1 VLIVHYAVK
10 TEPGAEA
17 ATSVRLERKILDPAE
32 PIPSGAIWIDMV
44 EPTVDEDQK
53 VERYLGAKVPSRS
66 DPDFAQPSESYYA
79 ENGVRYL
86 HACVVSEAEGTPDV
100 ADVTFILG
108 PKALV
113 TVRYDPGE
121 AFELFG
127 QRLGKIAAQALHP
140 DAVAVGLIN
149 AIVDRS
155 ARALNKV
162 GNELDSIGSQVFRA
176 KGDQSARSKIY
187 SATLG
192 DLGREDEKI
201 SNLRESLIELER
213 LVLFLMSEG
222 RSADAPKP
230 VREATKSALRDLQ
243 ALEQDANFKAQK
255 VQFLLDATLGFINL
269 AQNDI
274 IKLFSVLAVIFMPP
288 TMIASIY
295 GMNFKTM
302 PELDWSWGYPAAL
315 VLMVAVAV
323 GPYLFFRWKKWL

>member
-10 TEPGAEA
+10 TDPVAGT
-17 ATSVRLERKILDPAE
+17 ATTVGLERKILDPVQ
-32 PIPSGAIWIDMV
+32 PIPPGAVWIDMV
-44 EPTVDEDQK
+44 EPTVDEDRK
-53 VERYLGAKVPSRS
+53 VEGYLGSKVPSRS
-66 DPDFAQPSESYYA
+66 DPDYAQPTESYYA

-121 AFELFG
+121 AFDLFG
-127 QRLGKIAAQALHP
+127 QRLGKIPTQALHP
-140 DAVAVGLIN
+140 DGVAVGLIN

-162 GNELDSIGSQVFRA
+162 GNELDSIASQVFRA

-201 SNLRESLIELER
+201 SNLRESLVELER

-222 RSADAPKP
+222 LGGCAETSARGDEVGFARPP
-230 VREATKSALRDLQ
+230 GARTGRELQGAEGAVPARRDPRLHQPRAERHHQAVLRARGHLHAADDDRLDLWHEFQ
-243 ALEQDANFKAQK
+243 VYAGAWSGPGVIRQR
-255 VQFLLDATLGFINL
+255 
-269 AQNDI
+269 
-274 IKLFSVLAVIFMPP
+274 LF
-288 TMIASIY
+288 
-295 GMNFKTM
+295 
-302 PELDWSWGYPAAL
+302 
-315 VLMVAVAV
+315 
-323 GPYLFFRWKKWL
+323 

>member
-1 VLIVHYAVK
+1 MAPRCRHA
-10 TEPGAEA
+10 
-17 ATSVRLERKILDPAE
+17 
-32 PIPSGAIWIDMV
+32 PIPD
-44 EPTVDEDQK
+44 
-53 VERYLGAKVPSRS
+53 Y
-66 DPDFAQPSESYYA
+66 AQPAESYYA

-127 QRLGKIAAQALHP
+127 QRLGKIPTQALHP

-162 GNELDSIGSQVFRA
+162 GNELDSIASQVFRA

-192 DLGREDEKI
+192 ALGREDEKI
-201 SNLRESLIELER
+201 SNLRESLVELER
-213 LVLFLMSEG
+213 LVLVPDVG
-222 RSADAPKP
+222 R
-230 VREATKSALRDLQ
+230 ALGGR
-243 ALEQDANFKAQK
+243 AKARARGDE
-255 VQFLLDATLGFINL
+255 VGF
-269 AQNDI
+269 AR
-274 IKLFSVLAVIFMPP
+274 PP
-288 TMIASIY
+288 GA
-295 GMNFKTM
+295 
-302 PELDWSWGYPAAL
+302 
-315 VLMVAVAV
+315 
-323 GPYLFFRWKKWL
+323 